1 MFSPVSAYHWIK
13 SVGRSEKARLSQW
26 AAVARRII
34 KESDSMRQ
42 LSSEQLLSGS
52 RDIQWQA
59 KTGTPLKSLL
69 IEAFSLVRESARRV
83 RGMPHYPVQLIGG
96 IAMLNSQ
103 VAEMQTGEGKTM
115 TAVLTAYLRA
125 LVGRGCHVVTVNDY
139 LARRDAE
146 WMGPIYQS
154 LGISV
159 DCIQAEMEPDERR
172 TAYDSDITYS
182 TAKEL
187 GFNFLRDRLRK
198 GTSFRSNSRR
208 SHPLVVGDDPPVVRR
223 GHYFSLID
231 EADRVLIDDA
241 RTPLVIGLK
250 QPNSAS
256 AISLLQWCD
265 RASRRL
271 EYPTDYG
278 YEPDRRLAVLTEEGC
293 RKIMLMEKSRL
304 LNSARTEEFYVNI
317 ERALAAHL
325 GFQRD
330 RDYVVKDEEVVIVDE
345 STGRV
350 LDGRKWQEGL
360 HQAIEAKEMLPLTA
374 DTSSAARIT
383 VQRFFRQYAHV
394 GGMTGTAVSAAG
406 EFRLA
411 CNLQV
416 TPIPTHRKCVR
427 IGLPTRIFSTA
438 EAKRAAIVV
447 DVEQIYREGRPVLIG
462 TPSVEASEK
471 LKSLFEQQQIPHKIL
486 SARFHEE
493 EAEIIAEAG
502 QPGRVTIATN
512 MAGRGTDIVLHEGIA
527 ERGGLHVI
535 ATELHSSERIDRQLA
550 GRAARQGDPG
560 SFQLFLSLDDELL
573 RCRTQE
579 QLASLRKRRR
589 PMVAANYHM
598 TGYGS
603 SATHSGFWKR
613 PTANNA
619 RTCCAARRHTW
630 NRCGVWGSIRT
641 SN

>member
-1 MFSPVSAYHWIK
+1 L
-13 SVGRSEKARLSQW
+13 SEW
-26 AAVARRII
+26 GAVARRII
-34 KESDSMRQ
+34 KESDSLQR
-42 LSSEQLLSGS
+42 LSSEELRNRSL
-52 RDIQWQA
+52 DIQWQA
-59 KTGTPLKSLL
+59 KIGTPLKSLVV
-69 IEAFSLVRESARRV
+69 EAFSLVRESARRV
-83 RGMPHYPVQLIGG
+83 RDMPHYPVQLTGG
-96 IAMLNSQ
+96 IAMLNGQ
-103 VAEMQTGEGKTM
+103 IAEMQTGEGKTL

-159 DCIQAEMEPDERR
+159 GCIQAEMEPDERR
-172 TAYDSDITYS
+172 SAYDKDITYS

-187 GFNFLRDRLRK
+187 GFDFLRDRLRQ
-198 GTSFRSNSRR
+198 GASFRSDSRR
-208 SHPLVVGDDPPVVRR
+208 SRPIHTGDDPPVVSR
-223 GHYFSLID
+223 GYYFALID
-231 EADRVLIDDA
+231 EADSVLIDDA

-256 AISLLQWCD
+256 TISLLRWCD
-265 RASRRL
+265 RAARRL
-271 EYPTDYG
+271 QCPVDYS
-278 YEPDRRLAVLTEEGC
+278 YEPDRRSAILTEEGC
-293 RKIMLMEKSRL
+293 RKILLMEKSRL
-304 LNSARTEEFYVNI
+304 LNSARTEEFYENI

-330 RDYVVKDEEVVIVDE
+330 RDYVVKDDEVVIVDE

-360 HQAIEAKEMLPLTA
+360 HQAVEAKEMLPLTA
-374 DTSSAARIT
+374 DTSSAARVT

-411 CNLQV
+411 YDLQV
-416 TPIPTHRKCVR
+416 TPIPTHRKCQR
-427 IGLPTRIFSTA
+427 IGLPPRIFSTA
-438 EAKRAAIVV
+438 EAKRAAIVT
-447 DVEQIYREGRPVLIG
+447 DIEQIHREGRPVLIG

-471 LKSLFEQQQIPHKIL
+471 LKTLFEQREIPHKL
-486 SARFHEE
+486 LNALFHEE
-493 EAEIIAEAG
+493 EAEIVAEAG

-512 MAGRGTDIVLHEGIA
+512 MAGRGTDIILHEGIA
-527 ERGGLHVI
+527 ECGGLHVI

-560 SFQLFLSLDDELL
+560 SFQLFLSLEDELL

-579 QLASLRKRRR
+579 QLASLRKRAEADGDGELPSRWLR
-589 PMVAANYHM
+589 IFRDTQRFLEKTHRKQRKDMLRNEKAHM
-598 TGYGS
+598 ESLQRMGLDPYLELTE
-603 SATHSGFWKR
+603 
-613 PTANNA
+613 
-619 RTCCAARRHTW
+619 
-630 NRCGVWGSIRT
+630 
-641 SN
+641 